1 MTQGW
6 FTMSLSLTVTATILG
21 LAKRPGMTKDRRT
34 VLSLAAEINGSQYEV
49 NLVTKPGQGI
59 EQALK
64 YLVDSGYLTEDGN
77 EHRLQVPTWAL
88 AKAKANVI
96 WIHIEDYEKLKGAT

>member
-1 MTQGW
+1 MTEAPI
-6 FTMSLSLTVTATILG
+6 SLTTPVTILG

-64 YLVDSGYLTEDGN
+64 YLADSGYLTEDGN
-77 EHRLQVPTWAL
+77 EYRLQVPTWAL
-88 AKAKANVI
+88 AKAKGNVV
-96 WIHIEDYEKLKGAT
+96 WVHIDDYERLRGTTT